1 MPRRGDA
8 DRRLQRTVNRVD
20 AQQPRLR
27 AICGMNDCTA
37 GGWIPP
43 PAERMTRTTRISPVS
58 PQPTAILA
66 DRHMVTAAMTA
77 SGSMTN
83 SLRFHLSAQTPP
95 NTETIA
101 CGRAAAT
108 IAPVM
113 TMPEFDRK
121 TRYQKIAYC
130 TTLEPNSDSVCSMVC
145 RPIQCITGRAVHVVL
160 VPTPRSWIT
169 ACLPLRAA
177 AHHVRR
183 QGRAIDVRVNA
194 HLMYK
199 VVLSWEDKA
208 RCATP
213 FDMIARDLGEFWLL
227 DQWSTGRPA
236 RLDPFAAQLRFE
248 QHHPAT
254 VHQRILPCRPCPQAT
269 VCPAAR

>member
-1 MPRRGDA
+1 MLIAVCNVPLIALTRSNHASG
-8 DRRLQRTVNRVD
+8 
-20 AQQPRLR
+20 

-37 GGWIPP
+37 GVWIPP

-83 SLRFHLSAQTPP
+83 SLRFHLSSQTPP

-121 TRYQKIAYC
+121 TRYQK
-130 TTLEPNSDSVCSMVC
+130 
-145 RPIQCITGRAVHVVL
+145 
-160 VPTPRSWIT
+160 
-169 ACLPLRAA
+169 
-177 AHHVRR
+177 
-183 QGRAIDVRVNA
+183 
-194 HLMYK
+194 
-199 VVLSWEDKA
+199 
-208 RCATP
+208 
-213 FDMIARDLGEFWLL
+213 
-227 DQWSTGRPA
+227 
-236 RLDPFAAQLRFE
+236 
-248 QHHPAT
+248 
-254 VHQRILPCRPCPQAT
+254 
-269 VCPAAR
+269 